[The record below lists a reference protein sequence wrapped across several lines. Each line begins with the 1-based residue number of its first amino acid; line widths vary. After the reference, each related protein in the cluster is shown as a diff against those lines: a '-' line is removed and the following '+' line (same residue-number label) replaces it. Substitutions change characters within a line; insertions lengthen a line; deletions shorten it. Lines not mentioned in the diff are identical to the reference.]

1 MSKLRETAEDI
12 LVYER
17 VVLKRW
23 LREHGGLSSGFD
35 QRYRDRDRDVE
46 YLAVMVRDR
55 GGDPELLRS
64 RGREWGVKALCEKH
78 GCD

>member
-23 LREHGGLSSGFD
+23 LREHGGLLLLD
-35 QRYRDRDRDVE
+35 MDMDIE
-46 YLAVMVRDR
+46 YLAAVVRNH

-64 RGREWGVKALCEKH
+64 RGREWGVKALCEKQ